1 MYGVITVKFSRKII
15 IAIAAVFLTVL
26 SAMLYITF
34 MANSSAEVV
43 SAKTSSVQTVIV
55 DAGHGGDDGGA
66 IGIDGT
72 VEKNINL
79 DIALKLE
86 KILKFYGFNVIMTRT
101 SDVMTCDDGLNSLR
115 QRKVSDIHNRFDLMR
130 KNPDAVFI
138 SIHQNKFE
146 DSSQNGT
153 QVFYSGNNEKSK
165 ALAESIQNSIT
176 SVLQPDN
183 SRVVKK
189 SGSGIYLLYH
199 AKIPAV
205 LVECG
210 FISNSAEV
218 KKLNDENYRMK
229 LAILIADGLLKYLMN
244 G

>member
-1 MYGVITVKFSRKII
+1 MKIGI
-15 IAIAAVFLTVL
+15 KIVIAIITAFLIIL
-26 SAMLYITF
+26 SAMLYLTF
-34 MANSSAEVV
+34 MANSSAAE
-43 SAKTSSVQTVIV
+43 TSSNQFMRKTIIV

-72 VEKNINL
+72 VEKDINL

-101 SDVMTCDDGLNSLR
+101 EDVMTCDDGLDSLR
-115 QRKVSDIHNRFDLMR
+115 KRKVSDIHNRFDLMR

-138 SIHQNKFE
+138 SVHQNKFE
-146 DSSQNGT
+146 DTSQHGT

-165 ALAESIQNSIT
+165 ELAEAIQTSIT
-176 SVLQPDN
+176 SAVQPEN
-183 SRVVKK
+183 GRVVNK

-199 AKIPAV
+199 AEIPAV

-210 FISNSAEV
+210 FISNPDEV
-218 KKLNDENYRMK
+218 KKLKDESYRMK
-229 LAILIADGLLKYLMN
+229 LAILIADGLLKYLRN
-244 G
+244 C

>member
-1 MYGVITVKFSRKII
+1 
-15 IAIAAVFLTVL
+15 
-26 SAMLYITF
+26 MLYFTF
-34 MANSSAEVV
+34 MANSSADGVMTKPV
-43 SAKTSSVQTVIV
+43 LKQTVII

-72 VEKNINL
+72 VEKDINL

-86 KILKFYGFNVIMTRT
+86 KLLKFYGFDVIMTRT
-101 SDVMTCDDGLNSLR
+101 EDIMTCDDGLDSLR
-115 QRKVSDIHNRFDLMR
+115 KRKVSDIHNRFDVLE

-146 DSSQNGT
+146 DNSQHGT
-153 QVFYSGNNEKSK
+153 QVFYSGNNDESK
-165 ALAESIQNSIT
+165 LLAESIQNSIV

-199 AKIPAV
+199 AKLPAV

-210 FISNSAEV
+210 FISNPAEV

-229 LAILIADGLLKYLMN
+229 IAILIADGLIKYLMN

>member
-1 MYGVITVKFSRKII
+1 MKLRNSRLII
-15 IAIAAVFLTVL
+15 IFSILFLIIL
-26 SAMLYITF
+26 SAMLYFTF
-34 MANSSAEVV
+34 MANSSADGVMTKPV
-43 SAKTSSVQTVIV
+43 LKQTVII

-72 VEKNINL
+72 VAKDINL

-86 KILKFYGFNVIMTRT
+86 KLLKFYGFDVIMTRT
-101 SDVMTCDDGLNSLR
+101 EDIMTCDDGLDSLR
-115 QRKVSDIHNRFDLMR
+115 KRKVSDIHNRFDVLE

-146 DSSQNGT
+146 DNSQHGT
-153 QVFYSGNNEKSK
+153 QVFYSGNNDESK
-165 ALAESIQNSIT
+165 LLAESIQNSIV

-199 AKIPAV
+199 AKLPAV

-210 FISNSAEV
+210 FISNPAEV
-218 KKLNDENYRMK
+218 KKLNDEKYRMK
-229 LAILIADGLLKYLMN
+229 VAILIADGLIKYLMN

>member
-1 MYGVITVKFSRKII
+1 MKIGI
-15 IAIAAVFLTVL
+15 KIVIAIITAFLIIL
-26 SAMLYITF
+26 SAMLYLTF
-34 MANSSAEVV
+34 MANSSAAE
-43 SAKTSSVQTVIV
+43 TSSNPFMRKTIIV

-72 VEKNINL
+72 VEKDINL

-101 SDVMTCDDGLNSLR
+101 QDVMTCDDGLDSLR
-115 QRKVSDIHNRFDLMR
+115 KRKVSDIHNRFDLMR

-138 SIHQNKFE
+138 SVHQNKFE
-146 DSSQNGT
+146 DTSQHGT

-165 ALAESIQNSIT
+165 VLAEAIQTSIT
-176 SVLQPDN
+176 SAVQPEN
-183 SRVVKK
+183 VRVVKK

-199 AKIPAV
+199 AEIPAV

-210 FISNSAEV
+210 FISNPDEV
-218 KKLNDENYRMK
+218 KKLKDESYRMK
-229 LAILIADGLLKYLMN
+229 LAILIADGLLKYLRN
-244 G
+244 C

>member
-1 MYGVITVKFSRKII
+1 MKLRNSRLII
-15 IAIAAVFLTVL
+15 IFSILFLIIL
-26 SAMLYITF
+26 SAMLYFTF
-34 MANSSAEVV
+34 MANSSADGVMTKPV
-43 SAKTSSVQTVIV
+43 LKQTVII

-72 VEKNINL
+72 VEKDINL

-86 KILKFYGFNVIMTRT
+86 KLLKFYGFDVIMTRT
-101 SDVMTCDDGLNSLR
+101 EDIMTCDDGLDSLR
-115 QRKVSDIHNRFDLMR
+115 KRKVSDIHNRFDILE

-138 SIHQNKFE
+138 SVHQNKFE
-146 DSSQNGT
+146 DNSQHGT
-153 QVFYSGNNEKSK
+153 QVFYSGNNDESK
-165 ALAESIQNSIT
+165 LLAESIQNSIV

-199 AKIPAV
+199 AKLPAV

-210 FISNSAEV
+210 FISNPAEV

-229 LAILIADGLLKYLMN
+229 IAILIADGLIKYLMN

>member
-1 MYGVITVKFSRKII
+1 MKLRNSRLII
-15 IAIAAVFLTVL
+15 IFSILFLIIL
-26 SAMLYITF
+26 SAMLYFTF
-34 MANSSAEVV
+34 MANSSADGVMTKPV
-43 SAKTSSVQTVIV
+43 LKQTVII

-72 VEKNINL
+72 VEKDINL

-86 KILKFYGFNVIMTRT
+86 NLLKFYGFDVIMTRT
-101 SDVMTCDDGLNSLR
+101 EDIMTCDDGLDSLR
-115 QRKVSDIHNRFDLMR
+115 KRKVSDIHNRFDVLE

-146 DSSQNGT
+146 DNSQHGT
-153 QVFYSGNNEKSK
+153 QVFYSGNNDESK
-165 ALAESIQNSIT
+165 LLAESIQNSIV

-199 AKIPAV
+199 AKLPAV

-210 FISNSAEV
+210 FISNPAEV

-229 LAILIADGLLKYLMN
+229 IAILIADGLIKYLMN

>member
-1 MYGVITVKFSRKII
+1 MKLRNSRLII
-15 IAIAAVFLTVL
+15 IFSILFLIIL
-26 SAMLYITF
+26 SAMLYFTF
-34 MANSSAEVV
+34 MANSSADGVMTKPV
-43 SAKTSSVQTVIV
+43 LKQTVII

-72 VEKNINL
+72 VEKDINL

-86 KILKFYGFNVIMTRT
+86 KLLKFYGFDVIMIRT
-101 SDVMTCDDGLNSLR
+101 EDIMTCDDGLDSLR
-115 QRKVSDIHNRFDLMR
+115 KRKVSDIHNRFDVLE

-146 DSSQNGT
+146 DNSQHGT
-153 QVFYSGNNEKSK
+153 QVFYSGNNDESK
-165 ALAESIQNSIT
+165 LLAESIQNSIV

-199 AKIPAV
+199 AKLPAV

-210 FISNSAEV
+210 FISNPAEV

-229 LAILIADGLLKYLMN
+229 IAILIADGLIKYLMN

>member
-1 MYGVITVKFSRKII
+1 
-15 IAIAAVFLTVL
+15 
-26 SAMLYITF
+26 MLYFTF
-34 MANSSAEVV
+34 MANSSADGVMTKPV
-43 SAKTSSVQTVIV
+43 LKQTVII

-72 VEKNINL
+72 VEKDINL

-86 KILKFYGFNVIMTRT
+86 KLLKFYGFDVIMTRT
-101 SDVMTCDDGLNSLR
+101 EDIMTCDDGLDSLR
-115 QRKVSDIHNRFDLMR
+115 KRKVSDIHNRFDILE

-138 SIHQNKFE
+138 SVHQNKFE
-146 DSSQNGT
+146 DNSQHGT
-153 QVFYSGNNEKSK
+153 QVFYSGNNDESK
-165 ALAESIQNSIT
+165 LLAESIQNSIV

-199 AKIPAV
+199 AKLPAV

-210 FISNSAEV
+210 FISNPAEV

-229 LAILIADGLLKYLMN
+229 IAILIADGLIKYLMN

>member
-1 MYGVITVKFSRKII
+1 
-15 IAIAAVFLTVL
+15 
-26 SAMLYITF
+26 MLYFTF
-34 MANSSAEVV
+34 MANSSADGVMTKPV
-43 SAKTSSVQTVIV
+43 LKQTVII

-72 VEKNINL
+72 VEKDINL

-86 KILKFYGFNVIMTRT
+86 KLLKFYGFDVIMTRT
-101 SDVMTCDDGLNSLR
+101 EDIMTCDDGLDSLR
-115 QRKVSDIHNRFDLMR
+115 KRKVSDIHNRFDVLE

-146 DSSQNGT
+146 DNSQHGT
-153 QVFYSGNNEKSK
+153 QVFYSGNNDESK
-165 ALAESIQNSIT
+165 LLAESIQNSIA

-199 AKIPAV
+199 AKLPAV

-210 FISNSAEV
+210 FISNPAEV

-229 LAILIADGLLKYLMN
+229 IAILIADGLIKYLMN

>member
-1 MYGVITVKFSRKII
+1 MKLRNSRLII
-15 IAIAAVFLTVL
+15 IFSILFLIIL
-26 SAMLYITF
+26 SAMLYFTF
-34 MANSSAEVV
+34 MANSSADGVMTKPV
-43 SAKTSSVQTVIV
+43 LKQTVII

-72 VEKNINL
+72 VEKDINL

-86 KILKFYGFNVIMTRT
+86 KLLKFYGFDVIMIRT
-101 SDVMTCDDGLNSLR
+101 EDIMTCDDGLDSLR
-115 QRKVSDIHNRFDLMR
+115 KRKVSDIHNRFDVLE

-146 DSSQNGT
+146 DNSQHGT
-153 QVFYSGNNEKSK
+153 QVFYSGNNDESK
-165 ALAESIQNSIT
+165 LLAESIQNSIV

-199 AKIPAV
+199 AKLPAV

-210 FISNSAEV
+210 FISNPTEV

-229 LAILIADGLLKYLMN
+229 IAILIADGLIKYLMN

>member
-1 MYGVITVKFSRKII
+1 MKIGI
-15 IAIAAVFLTVL
+15 KIVIAIITAFLIIL
-26 SAMLYITF
+26 SAMLYLTF
-34 MANSSAEVV
+34 MANSSAAE
-43 SAKTSSVQTVIV
+43 TSSNPFMRKTIIV

-101 SDVMTCDDGLNSLR
+101 QDVMTCDDGLDSLR
-115 QRKVSDIHNRFDLMR
+115 KRKISDIHNRFELMR
-130 KNPDAVFI
+130 KNPDAIFI
-138 SIHQNKFE
+138 SVHQNKFE
-146 DSSQNGT
+146 DSSQHGT
-153 QVFYSGNNEKSK
+153 QVFYSGNDERSK
-165 ALAESIQNSIT
+165 ELAEAIQT
-176 SVLQPDN
+176 SVTLTLQRKND
-183 SRVVKK
+183 RVVKK

-210 FISNSAEV
+210 FISNSDEV
-218 KKLNDENYRMK
+218 KKLKDESYRMK
-229 LAILIADGLLKYLMN
+229 LAILIADGLLKYLSN
-244 G
+244 H

>member
-1 MYGVITVKFSRKII
+1 MKIGKKSI
-15 IAIAAVFLTVL
+15 IAIITAFLIIL
-26 SAMLYITF
+26 SAMLYLTF
-34 MANSSAEVV
+34 MANFSAAEASSMPITQ
-43 SAKTSSVQTVIV
+43 KTVIV

-72 VEKNINL
+72 VEKDINL

-101 SDVMTCDDGLNSLR
+101 QDVMTCDDGLDSLR
-115 QRKVSDIHNRFDLMR
+115 KRKISDIHNRFELMR

-138 SIHQNKFE
+138 SVHQNKFE
-146 DSSQNGT
+146 DSSQHGT
-153 QVFYSGNNEKSK
+153 QVFYSGNDERSK
-165 ALAESIQNSIT
+165 ELAEAIQT
-176 SVLQPDN
+176 SVTLTLQQKN
-183 SRVVKK
+183 GRVVKK

-210 FISNSAEV
+210 FISNSDEV
-218 KKLNDENYRMK
+218 KKLKDEGYRMK
-229 LAILIADGLLKYLMN
+229 LAILIADGLLKYLSN
-244 G
+244 H